1 MPGKQR
7 KLPKQPAENF
17 VAKQYRIGYIALC
30 VFFMIRITQYEMPD
44 MVFTL
49 HRYIFRELLKVF
61 VPAAL
66 ALTLILSLGSILRP
80 VQEYGVGPRQVVHLM
95 GYFLPIALTF
105 VLPMAA
111 LFAAALVYGR
121 FASDNE
127 LDTCRASGICLLTLV
142 YPGVALAIMV
152 AIANLI
158 LSFHVVPTFVHR
170 AESALKADAKQILF
184 RNIQRKGFYKLPP
197 EGQYVIYADQ
207 ANLKNDTLSGVVVA
221 EVKHNEIQNIVT
233 AESAKINFDPH
244 ERFNEVQITAYNT
257 YKIGTE
263 DEGGFSAEWLPLTME
278 FGSLLGDDIKFKKIG
293 EMKEIR
299 DIDLMLFYP
308 IAKLARGIYA
318 QFTVESLAED
328 IADRITDEPGSFYKL
343 HSAEKFVEFTA
354 GHCSAGDRK
363 EVELSGEV
371 VVVEYDTAGKQ
382 RLRTLQCEKAS
393 LHLEGDEM
401 APTLTMELYN
411 PTWHRV
417 EGPEGLAMGWLRIR
431 GLIMPKAVRDVTN
444 KFATEDGLD
453 AKKLA
458 SQSALQKGPSSK
470 LKALQNKLQQTIRN
484 TLAEIEAE
492 IHSRLVFGI
501 GCVSLIMIGIGLGII
516 FRGGHLLSAFGASS
530 VPAAV
535 LIVCIMMGK
544 NITKNPKVQTGSG
557 IVLMWAGLVF
567 LSLLAVGIYRK
578 LLKN

>member
-1 MPGKQR
+1 
-7 KLPKQPAENF
+7 
-17 VAKQYRIGYIALC
+17 
-30 VFFMIRITQYEMPD
+30 

-80 VQEYGVGPRQVVHLM
+80 VQEYGVGPRQVIHLM

-233 AESAKINFDPH
+233 AESAKINFNPH
-244 ERFNEVQITAYNT
+244 ERSNEVRITAYNT
-257 YKIGTE
+257 YQIGAE

-299 DIDLMLFYP
+299 DIDQMLFYP

-318 QFTVESLAED
+318 QFTVESLAGD

-354 GHCSAGDRK
+354 SRCSAGDRK

-393 LHLEGDEM
+393 LHLEGDEL

-431 GLIMPKAVRDVTN
+431 GLIIPKAVRDVTN

-470 LKALQNKLQQTIRN
+470 LKGLQNKLQQTIQN

-557 IVLMWAGLVF
+557 IILMWAGLVF

>member
-1 MPGKQR
+1 
-7 KLPKQPAENF
+7 
-17 VAKQYRIGYIALC
+17 
-30 VFFMIRITQYEMPD
+30 

-142 YPGVALAIMV
+142 YPGVALAIIV

-197 EGQYVIYADQ
+197 ESQYVIYADQ

-221 EVKHNEIQNIVT
+221 EVKHNEIQNVVT
-233 AESAKINFDPH
+233 AESAKINFNPH
-244 ERFNEVQITAYNT
+244 ERFNEVRIIAYNT
-257 YKIGTE
+257 YQIGTE

-278 FGSLLGDDIKFKKIG
+278 FGSLLGDDIKFRKIG

-308 IAKLARGIYA
+308 IAKLAREIYA

-354 GHCSAGDRK
+354 SRCSTGDGK
-363 EVELSGEV
+363 EVELSDEV

-382 RLRTLQCEKAS
+382 RLRTLQCAKAS
-393 LHLEGDEM
+393 LHLEGDEL

-411 PTWHRV
+411 PTWRRE

-431 GLIMPKAVRDVTN
+431 GLIIPKAVRDVTN

-458 SQSALQKGPSSK
+458 SQSALQKEPSSK
-470 LKALQNKLQQTIRN
+470 LRGLQNKLKETIQN

-557 IVLMWAGLVF
+557 ILLMWAGLVF
-567 LSLLAVGIYRK
+567 LTLLAVGIYHR

>member
-1 MPGKQR
+1 LRG
-7 KLPKQPAENF
+7 LF
-17 VAKQYRIGYIALC
+17 V
-30 VFFMIRITQYEMPD
+30 VRITQYEILD

-127 LDTCRASGICLLTLV
+127 LDTCRASGICLLTLI
-142 YPGVALAIMV
+142 YPGLTLAIIV

-233 AESAKINFDPH
+233 AENAKINFNPH

-257 YKIGTE
+257 YKIGAE

-299 DIDLMLFYP
+299 DVDLMLFYP
-308 IAKLARGIYA
+308 IAKSARGIYA

-354 GHCSAGDRK
+354 SHCSAGDGK

-458 SQSALQKGPSSK
+458 SQSALQKEPSSK
-470 LKALQNKLQQTIRN
+470 LKGLQNKLQETIRN

-557 IVLMWAGLVF
+557 IILMWAGLVF
-567 LSLLAVGIYRK
+567 LSLLAVGIYHR

>member
-1 MPGKQR
+1 MRG
-7 KLPKQPAENF
+7 LF
-17 VAKQYRIGYIALC
+17 V
-30 VFFMIRITQYEMPD
+30 VRITQYEILD

-127 LDTCRASGICLLTLV
+127 LDTCRASGICLLTLI
-142 YPGVALAIMV
+142 YPGLTLAIIV

-233 AESAKINFDPH
+233 AENAKINFNPH

-257 YKIGTE
+257 YKIGAE

-299 DIDLMLFYP
+299 DVDLMLFYP
-308 IAKLARGIYA
+308 IAKSARGIYA

-354 GHCSAGDRK
+354 SHCSAGDGK

-458 SQSALQKGPSSK
+458 SQSALQKEPSSK
-470 LKALQNKLQQTIRN
+470 LKGLQNKLQETIRN

-557 IVLMWAGLVF
+557 IILMWAGLVF
-567 LSLLAVGIYRK
+567 LSLLAVGIYHR